1 MRIILLVFALFVG
14 STMIIPDRINAATKS
29 AHAIARAECV
39 RLGIRSVTVQRGIA
53 RVAGLALRES
63 QKVRLR
69 RLVPRAVAKDDEVVV
84 PVAVPPAEVAA
95 ALVGLLRELVPA
107 EQDAALASAAP

>member
-39 RLGIRSVTVQRGIA
+39 RL
-53 RVAGLALRES
+53 
-63 QKVRLR
+63 
-69 RLVPRAVAKDDEVVV
+69 
-84 PVAVPPAEVAA
+84 AA
-95 ALVGLLRELVPA
+95 AKKFGKRVIQRRNFI
-107 EQDAALASAAP
+107 QDCLIDRGFNAQ